1 MKISS
6 YRVKEDSTSVY
17 LKCSS
22 GGNGSF
28 EGTVYGATS
37 SNGTYSN
44 RTYNGKKAPTYA
56 IQKGDIKYMTT
67 TITKHQPLTP
77 KYSMIQNM
85 YPIPQCLVY
94 GVLTAFNYS
103 NIS

>member
-56 IQKGDIKYMTT
+56 IQKGDIKYMTNYNYETSAPYTKVFYDSKYVSYT
-67 TITKHQPLTP
+67 TM
-77 KYSMIQNM
+77 S
-85 YPIPQCLVY
+85 
-94 GVLTAFNYS
+94 GVWS
-103 NIS
+103 PDSI